1 MAAKIRRNDT
11 VRVMAGKDRGRQGQ
25 VRQVLTGRGRAVVT
39 GINMNRQ
46 EVVPELTRE
55 FGYTNAMSVP
65 TLSRIVVNVGLGEA
79 LTNARAVETATS
91 DLMTITGQRPIVTR
105 AKRAISNFRLRAG
118 NPVGLKVTLRGNRM
132 WEFFD
137 RLVNAGLPRTRDFRG
152 VPIEAFDGR
161 GNYSLGIS
169 EQVIFPEIDFAAID
183 RVRGMQ
189 VNIVTTARTDEE
201 GRRLLSLL
209 GMPFARRD

>member
-1 MAAKIRRNDT
+1 MAQAPA
-11 VRVMAGKDRGRQGQ
+11 VRPPEPRLLARY
-25 VRQVLTGRGRAVVT
+25 
-39 GINMNRQ
+39 RQ
-46 EVVPELTRE
+46 EVAPGLTRE
-55 FGYTNAMSVP
+55 FGYSNAMSVP

-79 LTNARAVETATS
+79 LTNARAVETATA

-152 VPIEAFDGR
+152 VPLEAFDGR

-189 VNIVTTARTDEE
+189 VNIVTTALTDEE

>member
-1 MAAKIRRNDT
+1 M
-11 VRVMAGKDRGRQGQ
+11 
-25 VRQVLTGRGRAVVT
+25 
-39 GINMNRQ
+39 
-46 EVVPELTRE
+46 P
-55 FGYTNAMSVP
+55 
-65 TLSRIVVNVGLGEA
+65 
-79 LTNARAVETATS
+79 RAVETATS

>member
-1 MAAKIRRNDT
+1 MAEALATGAAEPRL
-11 VRVMAGKDRGRQGQ
+11 RGRY
-25 VRQVLTGRGRAVVT
+25 RD
-39 GINMNRQ
+39 
-46 EVVPELTRE
+46 EVAPQLTRE
-55 FGYTNAMSVP
+55 FGYTNVMSVP
-65 TLSRIVVNVGLGEA
+65 TLSRIVINVGLGEA
-79 LTNARAVETATS
+79 LTNARAVETATA

-118 NPVGLKVTLRGNRM
+118 NPVGLKVTLRANRM

-152 VPIEAFDGR
+152 VPPESFDGR

-169 EQVIFPEIDFAAID
+169 EQVIFPEIDFASID

-201 GRRLLSLL
+201 GQRLLSLL

>member
-1 MAAKIRRNDT
+1 MAEALATGSAEPRL
-11 VRVMAGKDRGRQGQ
+11 RGRY
-25 VRQVLTGRGRAVVT
+25 RD
-39 GINMNRQ
+39 
-46 EVVPELTRE
+46 EVAPQLTRE
-55 FGYTNAMSVP
+55 FGYTNVMSVP
-65 TLSRIVVNVGLGEA
+65 TLSRIVINVGLGEA
-79 LTNARAVETATS
+79 LTNARAVETATA

-118 NPVGLKVTLRGNRM
+118 NPVGLKVTLRANRM

-152 VPIEAFDGR
+152 VPPESFDGR

-169 EQVIFPEIDFAAID
+169 EQVIFPEIDFASID

-201 GRRLLSLL
+201 GQRLLSLL

>member
-1 MAAKIRRNDT
+1 MAEALATGAAEPRL
-11 VRVMAGKDRGRQGQ
+11 RGRY
-25 VRQVLTGRGRAVVT
+25 RD
-39 GINMNRQ
+39 
-46 EVVPELTRE
+46 EVAPQLTRE
-55 FGYTNAMSVP
+55 FGYTNVMSVP

-79 LTNARAVETATS
+79 LTNARAVETATA

-118 NPVGLKVTLRGNRM
+118 NPVGLKVTLRANRM

-152 VPIEAFDGR
+152 VPPQSFDGR
-161 GNYSLGIS
+161 GNYSLGIA
-169 EQVIFPEIDFAAID
+169 EQVIFPEIDFASID

-201 GRRLLSLL
+201 GQRLLSLL